1 MKLGGE
7 QMAASIEEYLEKYQ
21 QACTAYAEQK
31 YEVAASLVDQVVQNV
46 PDDPN
51 SHLLRGHIYYV
62 LQQYDVATAEYEQVI
77 QLTDD
82 FELIGF
88 AQSGL
93 ENISQYQQS
102 KSIAEQSANLHNNES
117 IDLGV
122 FTFKESAE
130 LELEDLGSIED
141 FDSNNFDLNALETQQ
156 SLVTTEDLS
165 LDNPFETPTD

>member
-51 SHLLRGHIYYV
+51 FHLLRGHIYYV

-93 ENISQYQQS
+93 ENISHYQQ
-102 KSIAEQSANLHNNES
+102 SIAEQSANLNSNES

-122 FTFKESAE
+122 FAFKESEE
-130 LELEDLGSIED
+130 LELEDLGSIGD
-141 FDSNNFDLNALETQQ
+141 FDSNNFDLNALE
-156 SLVTTEDLS
+156 
-165 LDNPFETPTD
+165 PTVWEHY